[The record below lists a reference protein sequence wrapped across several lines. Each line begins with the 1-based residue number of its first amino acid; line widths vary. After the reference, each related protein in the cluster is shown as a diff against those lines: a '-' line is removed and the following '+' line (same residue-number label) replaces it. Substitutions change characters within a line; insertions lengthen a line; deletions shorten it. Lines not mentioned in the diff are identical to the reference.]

1 MYQSGNALAELQAG
15 RGDPQGLMRGN
26 DDGVKLSLLLEAL
39 EIKRFVGPENQ
50 IVDSIHYDSR
60 TVTPG
65 GLFVAIQ
72 GHRCDGYVYIEEA
85 IEKGAVAVLT
95 EKQWSGPSLISVA
108 QVENARLALAA
119 VSSVFYRN
127 PSRELCVIGI
137 TGTNGKTT
145 TAYFIESILNAANFN
160 VGVIGTI
167 NYRFGGQSFSNPVT
181 TPESLDLMQL
191 LRNMADSGTT
201 HVVLEVSSHALDL
214 HRVAFCEF
222 DVGVFTNLSREHLD
236 YHGDMETYWQCKRKL
251 CVGRLGSGSKQGRAT
266 AVINWDD
273 PRGKELFSDVSVP
286 CLRVGLSDEC
296 EIRAQNINLTMDGTS
311 GKVQTAEGEFDFTSS
326 VAGKHNV
333 YNILSATGVAIAL
346 GIPLETIQKG
356 IKDLQGVP
364 GRLEYVA
371 NNMGLS
377 VFVDY
382 AHTPDALE
390 NVLTVLRTLTSGRM
404 ITIFGCG
411 GDRDRDKRPMMGSTA
426 GRLSDLVVLTSDN
439 PRTEAPEAILANIV
453 EGTAAVQ
460 SHQYEPSELAKGFET
475 RGYVVDADRRRAIA
489 LGLGAARSGD
499 TVIIAGKGHETY
511 QIIGEATIPFD
522 DRVEARRVLE
532 RLAVDRS

>member
-1 MYQSGNALAELQAG
+1 
-15 RGDPQGLMRGN
+15 MRGT
-26 DDGVKLSLLLEAL
+26 DDGVKLSLLLEAAGVMRLGGL
-39 EIKRFVGPENQ
+39 EDQ
-50 IVDSIHYDSR
+50 IIDSIHYDSR

-72 GHRCDGYVYIEEA
+72 GHRRDGYAYIEEA
-85 IEKGAVAVLT
+85 IKKGAVAVLT
-95 EKQWSGPSLISVA
+95 EKQWPGPPLISVA

-119 VSSVFYRN
+119 VSSAFYRN
-127 PSRELCVIGI
+127 PSRELCMIGI

-145 TAYFIESILNAANFN
+145 TAYFIESILNAAGFK

-167 NYRFGGQSFSNPVT
+167 NYRFGGQSFTNPVT
-181 TPESLDLMQL
+181 TPESLDLMRL
-191 LRNMADSGTT
+191 LRKMVDCETT

-222 DVGVFTNLSREHLD
+222 DVGVFTNLSMEHLD
-236 YHGDMETYWQCKRKL
+236 YHGDMETYWQCKREL
-251 CVGRLGSGSKQGRAT
+251 CVGRLGIGSKQGRAA

-273 PRGKELFSDVSVP
+273 SRGKELSREVSVP

-296 EIRAQNINLTMDGTS
+296 EIRAKNINLTMDGAS
-311 GKVQTAEGEFDFTSS
+311 GRVQTPEGNFDFTSS
-326 VAGKHNV
+326 LVGKHNV
-333 YNILSATGVAIAL
+333 YNILSATGVATAL
-346 GIPLETIQKG
+346 GVPLETIQKG
-356 IKDLQGVP
+356 IKDLKGVP
-364 GRLEYVA
+364 GRLECVA
-371 NNMGLS
+371 NNLGFS

-390 NVLTVLRTLTSGRM
+390 NVLAVVRGLTSGRM

-411 GDRDRDKRPMMGSTA
+411 GDRDRDKRPIMGATA

-439 PRTEAPEAILANIV
+439 PRTEAPEAILAGIV

-460 SHQYEPSELAKGFET
+460 SHRYEPRELANGFET
-475 RGYVVDADRRRAIA
+475 RGYVVEPDRRRAIS
-489 LGLGAARSGD
+489 LGLGAARPGD

-511 QIIGEATIPFD
+511 QIIGKTTIPFD
-522 DRVEARRVLE
+522 DRMEARRVLE
-532 RLAVDRS
+532 KLAMNI

>member
-1 MYQSGNALAELQAG
+1 MHFAG
-15 RGDPQGLMRGN
+15 VED
-26 DDGVKLSLLLEAL
+26 
-39 EIKRFVGPENQ
+39 Q
-50 IVDSIHYDSR
+50 IIDSVHYDSR

-72 GHRCDGYVYIEEA
+72 GHRWDGYTYIEEA
-85 IEKGAVAVLT
+85 IENGAVAVLT
-95 EKQWSGPSLISVA
+95 EKEWSGRPSISVA

-119 VSSVFYRN
+119 VSSAFYGD
-127 PSRELCVIGI
+127 PCRELCMIGI

-145 TAYFIESILNAANFN
+145 TAYLMESILNAAGLE

-167 NYRFGGQSFSNPVT
+167 NYRFGGQSFTSPVT
-181 TPESLDLMQL
+181 TPESLDLMRL
-191 LRNMADSGTT
+191 LRKMADSGVT

-236 YHGDMETYWQCKRKL
+236 YHHDMETYWQCKREL
-251 CVGRLGSGSKQGRAT
+251 CVGRLGVGSKRGRAT
-266 AVINWDD
+266 AVTNWDD
-273 PRGKELFSDVSVP
+273 LKGKELYGEVSVP
-286 CLRVGLSDEC
+286 CLRAGLSDDC
-296 EIRAQNINLTMDGTS
+296 EIRAQDINLTKDAAS
-311 GKVQTAEGEFDFTSS
+311 GRVRTPEGEFDFTSS
-326 VAGKHNV
+326 LVGKHNV

-346 GIPLETIQKG
+346 GLPLDTIQKG
-356 IKDLQGVP
+356 IMDLRGVP
-364 GRLEYVA
+364 GRLECVT
-371 NNMGLS
+371 NDLGLS

-390 NVLTVLRTLTSGRM
+390 NVLSVLRGLTSGRM

-411 GDRDRDKRPMMGSTA
+411 GDRDRDKRPMMGATA

-439 PRTEAPEAILANIV
+439 PRTEAPEAILAGIV

-460 SHQYEPSELAKGFET
+460 SHQYELHELAKGFET
-475 RGYVVDADRRRAIA
+475 PGYVVEPDRRKAIA

-511 QIIGEATIPFD
+511 QIIGETTIPFD
-522 DRVEARRVLE
+522 DRVEAKKILQQ
-532 RLAVDRS
+532 LSAVGSKQ

>member
-1 MYQSGNALAELQAG
+1 MHFAG
-15 RGDPQGLMRGN
+15 VED
-26 DDGVKLSLLLEAL
+26 
-39 EIKRFVGPENQ
+39 Q
-50 IVDSIHYDSR
+50 IIDSVHYDSR

-72 GHRCDGYVYIEEA
+72 GHRWDGYTYIEEA
-85 IEKGAVAVLT
+85 IENGAVAVLT
-95 EKQWSGPSLISVA
+95 EKEWSGRPSISVA

-119 VSSVFYRN
+119 VSSAFYGD
-127 PSRELCVIGI
+127 PCRELCMIGI

-145 TAYFIESILNAANFN
+145 TAYLMESILNAAGLE

-167 NYRFGGQSFSNPVT
+167 NYRFGGQSFTSPVT
-181 TPESLDLMQL
+181 TPESLDLMRL
-191 LRNMADSGTT
+191 LRKMADSEVT

-236 YHGDMETYWQCKRKL
+236 YHHDMETYWQCKREL
-251 CVGRLGSGSKQGRAT
+251 CVGRLGVGSKRGRAT
-266 AVINWDD
+266 AVTNWDD
-273 PRGKELFSDVSVP
+273 LKGKELYGEVSVP
-286 CLRVGLSDEC
+286 CLRAGLSDDC
-296 EIRAQNINLTMDGTS
+296 EIRAQDINLTKDAAS
-311 GKVQTAEGEFDFTSS
+311 GRVRTPEGEFDFTSS
-326 VAGKHNV
+326 LVGKHNV

-346 GIPLETIQKG
+346 GLPLDTIQKG
-356 IKDLQGVP
+356 IMDLRGVP
-364 GRLEYVA
+364 GRLECVT
-371 NNMGLS
+371 NDLGLS

-390 NVLTVLRTLTSGRM
+390 NVLSVLRGLTPGRM

-411 GDRDRDKRPMMGSTA
+411 GDRDRDKRPMMGATA

-439 PRTEAPEAILANIV
+439 PRTEAPEAILAGIV

-460 SHQYEPSELAKGFET
+460 SHQYELHELAKGFET
-475 RGYVVDADRRRAIA
+475 PGYVVEPDRRKAIA

-499 TVIIAGKGHETY
+499 IVIIAGKGHETY
-511 QIIGEATIPFD
+511 QIIGETTIPFD
-522 DRVEARRVLE
+522 DRVEAKKILQQ
-532 RLAVDRS
+532 LSAVGSKQ

>member
-1 MYQSGNALAELQAG
+1 
-15 RGDPQGLMRGN
+15 
-26 DDGVKLSLLLEAL
+26 VKLSLLLEAVPVMHFAGL
-39 EIKRFVGPENQ
+39 EDQ
-50 IVDSIHYDSR
+50 IIDSVHYDSR

-72 GHRCDGYVYIEEA
+72 GHRWDGYTYIEEA
-85 IEKGAVAVLT
+85 IENGAVAVLT
-95 EKQWSGPSLISVA
+95 EKEWSGRPSISVA

-119 VSSVFYRN
+119 VSSAFYGD
-127 PSRELCVIGI
+127 PCRELCMIGI

-145 TAYFIESILNAANFN
+145 TAYLMESILNAAGLE

-167 NYRFGGQSFSNPVT
+167 NYRFGGQSFTSPVT
-181 TPESLDLMQL
+181 TPESLDLMRL
-191 LRNMADSGTT
+191 LRKMADSEVT

-236 YHGDMETYWQCKRKL
+236 YHHDMETYWQCKREL
-251 CVGRLGSGSKQGRAT
+251 CVGRLGVGSKRGRAT
-266 AVINWDD
+266 AVTNWDD
-273 PRGKELFSDVSVP
+273 LKGKELYGEVSVP
-286 CLRVGLSDEC
+286 CLRAGLSDDC
-296 EIRAQNINLTMDGTS
+296 EIRAQDINLTKDAAS
-311 GKVQTAEGEFDFTSS
+311 GRVRTPEGEFDFTSS
-326 VAGKHNV
+326 LVGKHNV

-346 GIPLETIQKG
+346 GLPLDTIQKG
-356 IKDLQGVP
+356 IMDLRGVP
-364 GRLEYVA
+364 GRLECVT
-371 NNMGLS
+371 NDLGLS

-390 NVLTVLRTLTSGRM
+390 NVLSVLRGLTSGRM

-411 GDRDRDKRPMMGSTA
+411 GDRDRDKRPMMGATA

-439 PRTEAPEAILANIV
+439 PRTEAPEAILAGIV

-460 SHQYEPSELAKGFET
+460 SHQYELHELAKGFET
-475 RGYVVDADRRRAIA
+475 PGYVVEPDRRKAIA

-511 QIIGEATIPFD
+511 QIIGETTIPFD
-522 DRVEARRVLE
+522 DRVEAKKILQQ
-532 RLAVDRS
+532 LSAGGSKQ

>member
-1 MYQSGNALAELQAG
+1 MHFAG
-15 RGDPQGLMRGN
+15 
-26 DDGVKLSLLLEAL
+26 VEA
-39 EIKRFVGPENQ
+39 Q
-50 IVDSIHYDSR
+50 IIDSVHYASR

-72 GHRCDGYVYIEEA
+72 GHRWDGYTYIEEA
-85 IEKGAVAVLT
+85 IENGAVAVLT
-95 EKQWSGPSLISVA
+95 EKEWSGRPSISVA

-119 VSSVFYRN
+119 VSSAFYGD
-127 PSRELCVIGI
+127 PCRELCMIGI

-145 TAYFIESILNAANFN
+145 TAYLMESILNAAGLE

-167 NYRFGGQSFSNPVT
+167 NYRFGGQSFTSPVT
-181 TPESLDLMQL
+181 TPESLDLMRL
-191 LRNMADSGTT
+191 LRKMADSGVT

-236 YHGDMETYWQCKRKL
+236 YHHDMETYWQCKREL
-251 CVGRLGSGSKQGRAT
+251 CVGRLGVGSKRGRAT
-266 AVINWDD
+266 AVTNWDD
-273 PRGKELFSDVSVP
+273 LKGKELYGEVSVP
-286 CLRVGLSDEC
+286 CLRAGLSDDC
-296 EIRAQNINLTMDGTS
+296 EIRAQDINLTKDAAS
-311 GKVQTAEGEFDFTSS
+311 GRVRTPEGEFDFTSS
-326 VAGKHNV
+326 LVGKHNV

-346 GIPLETIQKG
+346 GLPLDTIQKG
-356 IKDLQGVP
+356 IMDLRGVP
-364 GRLEYVA
+364 GRLECVT
-371 NNMGLS
+371 NDLGLS

-390 NVLTVLRTLTSGRM
+390 NVLSVLRGLTSGRM

-411 GDRDRDKRPMMGSTA
+411 GDRDRDKRPMMGATA

-439 PRTEAPEAILANIV
+439 PRTEAPEAILAGIV

-460 SHQYEPSELAKGFET
+460 SHQYELHELAKGFET
-475 RGYVVDADRRRAIA
+475 PGYVVEPDRRKAIA

-511 QIIGEATIPFD
+511 QIIGETTIPFD
-522 DRVEARRVLE
+522 DRVEAKKALRRLSI
-532 RLAVDRS
+532 DN

>member
-1 MYQSGNALAELQAG
+1 
-15 RGDPQGLMRGN
+15 MRGTN
-26 DDGVKLSLLLEAL
+26 HGVKLGLLLETAAVMN
-39 EIKRFVGPENQ
+39 FVGRDDQ
-50 IVDSIHYDSR
+50 IIESIHYDSR

-72 GHRCDGYVYIEEA
+72 GHRCDGYAYIEEA
-85 IEKGAVAVLT
+85 IENGAVAVLT
-95 EKQWSGPSLISVA
+95 EKEWAGPPLISAA
-108 QVENARLALAA
+108 QVENARLALAGL
-119 VSSVFYRN
+119 SSVFYGN
-127 PSRELCVIGI
+127 PSRELCMIGI

-145 TAYFIESILNAANFN
+145 TAYLIESILRAAGFK

-167 NYRFGGQSFSNPVT
+167 NYRFGGQSFTNPVT
-181 TPESLDLMQL
+181 TPESLDLMRL
-191 LRNMADSGTT
+191 LRKMADSGTT

-251 CVGRLGSGSKQGRAT
+251 CVGRLGIGSKRGRGV

-273 PRGKELFSDVSVP
+273 SRGKELSSEVTVP
-286 CLRVGLSDEC
+286 CLRVGLSEEC
-296 EIRAQNINLTMDGTS
+296 EIRAQDVNIAIDGTS
-311 GKVQTAEGEFDFTSS
+311 GKVRTPEGGFDFTSS
-326 VAGKHNV
+326 LIGNHNV
-333 YNILSATGVAIAL
+333 YNILSATGVATGL
-346 GIPLETIQKG
+346 GIPLDTIEKG

-364 GRLEYVA
+364 GRLECVA

-390 NVLTVLRTLTSGRM
+390 NVLAVLRGLTSGRI

-439 PRTEAPEAILANIV
+439 PRTEAPGAILAAIV
-453 EGTAAVQ
+453 KGTAAVQ
-460 SHQYEPSELAKGFET
+460 SHQYDPGELANGFDI
-475 RGYVVDADRRRAIA
+475 RGFVVEPDRRKAIA
-489 LGLGAARSGD
+489 LGLGAARFGD

-511 QIIGEATIPFD
+511 QIVGETTISFD

-532 RLAVDRS
+532 RLTIDD

>member
-1 MYQSGNALAELQAG
+1 
-15 RGDPQGLMRGN
+15 
-26 DDGVKLSLLLEAL
+26 VKLSLLLEAVPVMHFAGV
-39 EIKRFVGPENQ
+39 EDQ
-50 IVDSIHYDSR
+50 IIDSVHYDSR
-60 TVTPG
+60 TVTPA

-72 GHRCDGYVYIEEA
+72 GHRWDGYTYIEEA
-85 IEKGAVAVLT
+85 IENGAVAVLT
-95 EKQWSGPSLISVA
+95 EKEWSGRPSISVA

-119 VSSVFYRN
+119 VSSAFYGD
-127 PSRELCVIGI
+127 PCRELCMIGI

-145 TAYFIESILNAANFN
+145 TAYLIESILNAAGLE

-167 NYRFGGQSFSNPVT
+167 NYRFGGQSFTSPVT
-181 TPESLDLMQL
+181 TPESLDLMRL
-191 LRNMADSGTT
+191 LRKMADSGVT

-236 YHGDMETYWQCKRKL
+236 YHHDMETYWQCKREL
-251 CVGRLGSGSKQGRAT
+251 CVGRLGVGSKRGRAT
-266 AVINWDD
+266 AVTNWDD
-273 PRGKELFSDVSVP
+273 LKGKELYGEVSVP
-286 CLRVGLSDEC
+286 CLRAGLSDDC
-296 EIRAQNINLTMDGTS
+296 EIRAQDINLTKDAAS
-311 GKVQTAEGEFDFTSS
+311 GRVRTPEGEFDFTSS
-326 VAGKHNV
+326 LVGKHNV

-346 GIPLETIQKG
+346 GLPLDTIQKG
-356 IKDLQGVP
+356 IMDLRGVP
-364 GRLEYVA
+364 GRLECVT
-371 NNMGLS
+371 NDLGLS

-390 NVLTVLRTLTSGRM
+390 NVLSVLRGLTSGRM

-411 GDRDRDKRPMMGSTA
+411 GDRDRDKRPMMGATA

-439 PRTEAPEAILANIV
+439 PRTEAPEAILAGIV

-460 SHQYEPSELAKGFET
+460 SHQYELHELAKGFET
-475 RGYVVDADRRRAIA
+475 PGYVVEPDRRKAIA

-511 QIIGEATIPFD
+511 QIIGETTIPFD
-522 DRVEARRVLE
+522 DRVEAKKAIK
-532 RLAVDRS
+532 RLSIDN

>member
-1 MYQSGNALAELQAG
+1 MHFAG
-15 RGDPQGLMRGN
+15 VED
-26 DDGVKLSLLLEAL
+26 
-39 EIKRFVGPENQ
+39 Q
-50 IVDSIHYDSR
+50 IIDSVHYDSR

-72 GHRCDGYVYIEEA
+72 GHRWDGYTYIEEA
-85 IEKGAVAVLT
+85 IENGAVAVLT
-95 EKQWSGPSLISVA
+95 EKEWSGRPSISVA

-119 VSSVFYRN
+119 VSSAFYGD
-127 PSRELCVIGI
+127 PCRELCMIGI

-145 TAYFIESILNAANFN
+145 TAYLMESILNAAGLE

-167 NYRFGGQSFSNPVT
+167 NYRFGGQSFTSPVT
-181 TPESLDLMQL
+181 TPESLDLMRL
-191 LRNMADSGTT
+191 LRKMADSGVT

-236 YHGDMETYWQCKRKL
+236 YHHDMETYWQCKREL
-251 CVGRLGSGSKQGRAT
+251 CVGRLGVGSKRGRAT
-266 AVINWDD
+266 AVTNWDD
-273 PRGKELFSDVSVP
+273 LKGKELYGEVSVP
-286 CLRVGLSDEC
+286 CLRAGLSDDC
-296 EIRAQNINLTMDGTS
+296 EIRAQDINLTKDAAS
-311 GKVQTAEGEFDFTSS
+311 GRVRTPEGEFDFTSS
-326 VAGKHNV
+326 LVGKHNV

-346 GIPLETIQKG
+346 GLPLDTIQKG
-356 IKDLQGVP
+356 IMDLRGVP
-364 GRLEYVA
+364 GRLECVT
-371 NNMGLS
+371 NDLGLS

-390 NVLTVLRTLTSGRM
+390 NVLSVLRGLTSGRM

-411 GDRDRDKRPMMGSTA
+411 GDRDRDKRPMMGATA

-439 PRTEAPEAILANIV
+439 PRTEAPEAILAGIV

-460 SHQYEPSELAKGFET
+460 SHQYELHELAKGFET
-475 RGYVVDADRRRAIA
+475 PGYVVEPDRRKAIA

-511 QIIGEATIPFD
+511 QIIGETTIPFD
-522 DRVEARRVLE
+522 DRVEAKKILQQ
-532 RLAVDRS
+532 LSAGGSKQ

>member
-1 MYQSGNALAELQAG
+1 MHFAG
-15 RGDPQGLMRGN
+15 
-26 DDGVKLSLLLEAL
+26 LED
-39 EIKRFVGPENQ
+39 Q
-50 IVDSIHYDSR
+50 IIDSVHYDSR

-72 GHRCDGYVYIEEA
+72 GHRWDGYTYIEEA
-85 IEKGAVAVLT
+85 IENGAVAVLT
-95 EKQWSGPSLISVA
+95 EKEWSGRPSISVA

-119 VSSVFYRN
+119 VSSAFYGD
-127 PSRELCVIGI
+127 PCRELCMIGI

-145 TAYFIESILNAANFN
+145 TAYLMESILNAAGLE

-167 NYRFGGQSFSNPVT
+167 NYRFGGQSFTSPVT
-181 TPESLDLMQL
+181 TPESLDLMRL
-191 LRNMADSGTT
+191 LRKMADSEVT

-236 YHGDMETYWQCKRKL
+236 YHHDMETYWQCKREL
-251 CVGRLGSGSKQGRAT
+251 CVGRLGVGSKRGRAT
-266 AVINWDD
+266 AVTNWDD
-273 PRGKELFSDVSVP
+273 LKGKELYGEVSVP
-286 CLRVGLSDEC
+286 CLRAGLSDDC
-296 EIRAQNINLTMDGTS
+296 EIRAQDINLTKDAAS
-311 GKVQTAEGEFDFTSS
+311 GRIRTPEGEFDFTSS
-326 VAGKHNV
+326 LVGKHNV

-346 GIPLETIQKG
+346 GLPLDTIQKG
-356 IKDLQGVP
+356 IMDLRGVP
-364 GRLEYVA
+364 GRLECVT
-371 NNMGLS
+371 NDLGLS

-390 NVLTVLRTLTSGRM
+390 NVLSVLRGLTSGRM

-411 GDRDRDKRPMMGSTA
+411 GDRDRDKRPMMGATA

-439 PRTEAPEAILANIV
+439 PRTEAPEAILAGIV

-460 SHQYEPSELAKGFET
+460 SHQYELHELAKGFET
-475 RGYVVDADRRRAIA
+475 PGYVVEPDRREAIA

-511 QIIGEATIPFD
+511 QIIGETTIPFD
-522 DRVEARRVLE
+522 DRVEAKKILQQ
-532 RLAVDRS
+532 LSAGGSKQ